1 MMRPISHS
9 LIRKQLKTVRVSATK
24 CTTMMKNILGF
35 LEGALTLEVN
45 RDFNLGKFG
54 LIRPTI

>member
-9 LIRKQLKTVRVSATK
+9 LIRKQLKTVWVSATK

-35 LEGALTLEVN
+35 LEGALTLEVD

-54 LIRPTI
+54 LI